1 MKYFTAV
8 MDGQEIAGRLRMADT
23 FFTRLKG
30 LTGVRALAEDEGLII
45 RPCSQIHTMGM
56 KIPIDVIFLTKSG
69 VVVHFEQGML
79 PGKFSRLIP
88 KAWQVVELR
97 SGVIAAKGI
106 TTGRCIT
113 FYGP

>member
-1 MKYFTAV
+1 MKIFTAV

-23 FFTRLKG
+23 FLTRLKG
-30 LTGVRALAEDEGLII
+30 LTGVRELTDEEGLII

-79 PGKFSRLIP
+79 PGKFSRYIS

-97 SGVIAAKGI
+97 SGTIAARGI
-106 TTGRCIT
+106 TVNQCIT
-113 FYGP
+113 FHCP